1 MLLFEGKFTQYNWK
15 SNDFYSDFLLTRPYF
30 SYLTIFMCQ
39 MFSFFANN

>member
-15 SNDFYSDFLLTRPYF
+15 SNDFYSDFLLKCPYF
-30 SYLTIFMCQ
+30 ADLTNFMWQ